1 MKYQETVAYL
11 NSFINFEKELKFN
24 YKRLKLNR
32 VRSILNILGNPQE
45 YLKAIKIAGTKGKG
59 STANYISNILSTAG
73 YKTGL
78 YTSPHLYDF
87 RERIKL
93 NNKLI
98 TKKELIEVVAVV
110 RKAIRKHLNQGGQKP
125 TFFEVYTICAFYY
138 FYIKKTD
145 FVVLEAG
152 LGGRLDAT
160 NVARGIISVLTSISY
175 EHMDKLG
182 KKLES
187 IAFEK
192 ASIINNNSFVIS
204 SYQRPSAMR
213 VIRRMAKAKKAKLYV
228 YRRDF
233 NCKLEKISNLKQS
246 FSYHGFL
253 LNLPALKTSLLGEHQ
268 LENASCALAVIEVL
282 AILGYKID
290 NMSIKRAIA
299 NTDWPGRLEIVD
311 KEPYI
316 VLDGAQNKAST
327 RVLVKALKIFKYKKL
342 IVILGISVDKDIKG
356 ICRLI
361 NTAADSIIITKSFH
375 PRAALPDVINEC
387 FKSIKRRDA
396 EITYSITSALK
407 LARRLSKKD
416 DLIICCGSLFVVAE
430 ARRLLSNGKRLTK

>member
-11 NSFINFEKELKFN
+11 NSFINFEKKIKFN

-32 VRSILNILGNPQE
+32 VRSILNILGNPQQ
-45 YLKAIKIAGTKGKG
+45 YLKAIKVAGTKGKG

-73 YKTGL
+73 YRTGL

-98 TKKELIEVVAVV
+98 AKKELIEVVAVV

-138 FYIKKTD
+138 FYVKKTD

-160 NVARGIISVLTSISY
+160 NVIRGIISVLTPISY

-192 ASIINNNSFVIS
+192 ASIINSNSFVIS
-204 SYQRPSAMR
+204 SRQRPSALR
-213 VIRRMAKAKKAKLYV
+213 VIRRMAKVKKTKLYV
-228 YRRDF
+228 YKRDF
-233 NCKLEKISNLKQS
+233 NCKLEKIFNLKQS

-253 LNLPALKTSLLGEHQ
+253 VSFPVLKTGLLGEHQ
-268 LENASCALAVIEVL
+268 LENASCALAAIEVL

-299 NTDWPGRLEIVD
+299 NTGWPGRLEIMD

-327 RVLVKALKIFKYKKL
+327 RVLIEALKKYFKYKNL
-342 IVILGISVDKDIKG
+342 IVILGISADKDIKG
-356 ICRLI
+356 ICQLI

-375 PRAALPDVINEC
+375 SRAALPDVIDEC
-387 FKSIKRRDA
+387 FKNIKRRDT
-396 EITYSITSALK
+396 EITYNIANALK
-407 LARRLSKKD
+407 LARKLSKKN

-430 ARRLLSNGKRLTK
+430 VRRLLK

>member
-11 NSFINFEKELKFN
+11 NSFINFEKKIKFN

-32 VRSILNILGNPQE
+32 VRSILNILGNPQQ
-45 YLKAIKIAGTKGKG
+45 YLKAIKVAGTKGKG

-73 YKTGL
+73 YRTGL

-98 TKKELIEVVAVV
+98 AKKELIEVVTVV

-138 FYIKKTD
+138 FYVKKTD

-160 NVARGIISVLTSISY
+160 NVIRGIISVLTPISY

-192 ASIINNNSFVIS
+192 ASIINSNSFVIS
-204 SYQRPSAMR
+204 SRQRPSALG
-213 VIRRMAKAKKAKLYV
+213 VIRRMAKAKKTKLYV
-228 YRRDF
+228 YKRDF
-233 NCKLEKISNLKQS
+233 NCKLEKIFNLKQS

-253 LNLPALKTSLLGEHQ
+253 VSFPVLKTGLLGEHQ
-268 LENASCALAVIEVL
+268 LENASCALAAIEVL

-299 NTDWPGRLEIVD
+299 NTGWPGRLEIMD

-327 RVLVKALKIFKYKKL
+327 RVLIEALKKYFKYKNL
-342 IVILGISVDKDIKG
+342 IVILGISADKDIKG
-356 ICRLI
+356 ICQLI

-375 PRAALPDVINEC
+375 PRAASPDVIDEC
-387 FKSIKRRDA
+387 FKNIKRKDT
-396 EITYSITSALK
+396 EVTYNIANALK
-407 LARRLSKKD
+407 LARKLSKKK

-430 ARRLLSNGKRLTK
+430 VRRLLK